1 MAGVQYM
8 ILAFGNSPCR
18 MLKDFNFSKG
28 CSCYLQG
35 YCLWEVSE
43 APYIEVA
50 LGSKC
55 DLELSL
61 DNNVIEE
68 KW

>member
-1 MAGVQYM
+1 
-8 ILAFGNSPCR
+8 
-18 MLKDFNFSKG
+18 
-28 CSCYLQG
+28 
-35 YCLWEVSE
+35 
-43 APYIEVA
+43 VA

-68 KW
+68 KWWFYLKWRSWREIMKNVSAAVFMTGIQWKHVGDHMVLRRRDGH